1 MGEGTVRPRLGS
13 YARKVSPAP
22 TSYPALSTQHLAFV
36 VGLMLIDSSVDSL
49 AGMKNALPGL
59 RKRLNSDPV
68 YFKQVYMHTF
78 DLAKPEG
85 ARTLP
90 IDTGKPLSSL
100 RPVWSP
106 SSRQPRW

>member
-1 MGEGTVRPRLGS
+1 MGEGAIRPRLGS
-13 YARKVSPAP
+13 YAWEVGPPQSVVLCVQDPADW
-22 TSYPALSTQHLAFV
+22 T
-36 VGLMLIDSSVDSL
+36 SVDSL

-59 RKRLNSDPV
+59 RKRLNTDPV

-90 IDTGKPLSSL
+90 IDSGELHHHPQGNLASG
-100 RPVWSP
+100 
-106 SSRQPRW
+106 